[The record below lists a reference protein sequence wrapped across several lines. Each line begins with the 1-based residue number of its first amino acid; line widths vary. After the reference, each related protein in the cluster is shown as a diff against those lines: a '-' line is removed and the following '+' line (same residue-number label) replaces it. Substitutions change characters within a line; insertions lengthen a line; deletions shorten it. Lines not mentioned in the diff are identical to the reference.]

1 MRASQIIFGLVSF
14 ASVAFA
20 YPEGLGV
27 DAYSVPAE
35 CPLKSQKGDKLSM
48 HYLTLRDVMQTGTLA
63 SDGSKFDSSR
73 DRNQPFAF
81 TLGTGQVIQGWDQGL
96 VDMCV
101 GEKRKLTIPS
111 AMGYGARGFP
121 PVIPPDAT
129 LVFDVE
135 LLGIPNQ
142 QAQKAEL

>member
-73 DRNQPFAF
+73 DRNSPFDF
-81 TLGTGQVIQGWDQGL
+81 TLGTGQVIRGWDEGL
-96 VDMCV
+96 VNMCV
-101 GEKRKLTIPS
+101 GEKRKLTIPPE
-111 AMGYGARGFP
+111 MGYGERGFP
-121 PVIPPDAT
+121 PVIPAAST
-129 LVFDVE
+129 LVFEVE
-135 LLGIPNQ
+135 LLGIKTRQPE
-142 QAQKAEL
+142 KAEL

>member
-1 MRASQIIFGLVSF
+1 MRPAQILFGLVSL
-14 ASVAFA
+14 ASAALA

-27 DAYSVPAE
+27 DAYSVPTE
-35 CPLKSQKGDKLSM
+35 CPITSRNGDKLSM
-48 HYLTLRDVMQTGTLA
+48 HYTGTLH

-73 DRNQPFAF
+73 DRNQPFEF
-81 TLGTGQVIQGWDQGL
+81 TLGSGQVIQGWDKGL

-111 AMGYGARGFP
+111 DLGYGDRGFP
-121 PVIPPDAT
+121 PVIPPKAT

-135 LLGIPNQ
+135 LLGIKNRK
-142 QAQKAEL
+142 ADKAEL